1 MCSVALRC
9 PPHFCQCCKG
19 TKSTA
24 PGGHC
29 GEGNESEKKVKDYIM
44 ITGWWLSHPSEKYE
58 SMGRIIPYIME
69 NKKCS
74 KPPTRLECL
83 RISANV
89 LSNQINEQS
98 LLLSGH
104 IISRLLFRIFGNSAQ
119 AGNIN
124 TATAS
129 TICYFGTCPCRAC
142 AKMRFLPKACSWR
155 VLPHINPKMGRPK
168 PSKTIGSLERPPKIS
183 SHYPLVNVCKT
194 IENHNF

>member
-74 KPPTRLECL
+74 KPPTRLDYCNQQIKRGNAVINSPGNRVGRDLIGDGPGDNLYPRWTSTVNMEHAKK
-83 RISANV
+83 ISASV
-89 LSNQINEQS
+89 
-98 LLLSGH
+98 
-104 IISRLLFRIFGNSAQ
+104 
-119 AGNIN
+119 
-124 TATAS
+124 TAS
-129 TICYFGTCPCRAC
+129 LNDLQFEYPFVNLYDNIC
-142 AKMRFLPKACSWR
+142 
-155 VLPHINPKMGRPK
+155 PKMEQTSELQVKR
-168 PSKTIGSLERPPKIS
+168 
-183 SHYPLVNVCKT
+183 
-194 IENHNF
+194 